1 LPVTV
6 VADARPAEV
15 VATTNARQP
24 EAVMEIEVRGPV
36 DTEQLKAVLA
46 VVRA

>member
-1 LPVTV
+1 IRL
-6 VADARPAEV
+6 
-15 VATTNARQP
+15 
-24 EAVMEIEVRGPV
+24 RGPV